1 MRKKPI
7 RITSLLLAGWLLVAF
22 AGAASAAEFY
32 LRADVRQLTM
42 PDNTVVTIW
51 GFALDADNNFATVDG
66 TVTSPGPM
74 LTVPV
79 TDTTLTLHLKNNLPE
94 PVSLVIPGQI
104 ATMTPVFFTDAQGR
118 SRVRSFTA
126 EAPASGGVATYTWTN
141 FRPGTYLYLSGSHAA
156 VQVQMGLF
164 GGVKK
169 DAATN
174 QAYTGIAYDN
184 EAILFLSEIDPA
196 LHAAVAGGTFGP
208 GLAMTSTVDYA
219 PKYFLVNGQA
229 EYTMTGVV
237 PTIAVGS
244 RVLVR
249 FLNAGLLTRIPELL
263 GASMTT
269 LSEDGNLSPY
279 PTEKRNAIGLLA
291 GKTLDV
297 IVTPETG
304 GVMMSLFDRRGY
316 VSLGTANGG
325 GTSTGQVIPGLPAP
339 PTTGTLIQGG
349 SGGGGSGGG
358 GGGGGGGCFINTLLN

>member
-7 RITSLLLAGWLLVAF
+7 QISILLLVGWLLTASE
-22 AGAASAAEFY
+22 GTASAAEFY
-32 LRADVRQLTM
+32 LRADQRQLTM

-66 TVTSPGPM
+66 TPTTPGPM
-74 LTVPV
+74 LTVPPA
-79 TDTTLTLHLKNNLPE
+79 DTTLILHLKNNLPE

-104 ATMTPVFFTDAQGR
+104 ATMTPVFFTDGQGR
-118 SRVRSFTA
+118 RRVRAFTA
-126 EAPASGGVATYTWTN
+126 EAAAKGGEATYTWTN
-141 FRPGTYLYLSGSHAA
+141 FKPGTYLYQSGSHVA

-169 DAATN
+169 DAAAN

-184 EAILFLSEIDPA
+184 EGILFLSEIDPA
-196 LHAAVAGGTFGP
+196 LHAAVAGGTYGP
-208 GLAMTSTVDYA
+208 NLAMTSTIDYA

-263 GASMTT
+263 GASMTL

-279 PTEKRNAIGLLA
+279 PTEKRNSIGLLA
-291 GKTLDV
+291 AKTMDV
-297 IVTPETG
+297 MVTPETA
-304 GVMMSLFDRRGY
+304 GVTMSLFDRRGY
-316 VSLGTANGG
+316 TSLGTANGG
-325 GTSTGQVIPGLPAP
+325 GTQTGQVIPGLAAP
-339 PTTGTLIQGG
+339 PTTGTTVQGQ
-349 SGGGGSGGG
+349 SSGGG
-358 GGGGGGGCFINTLLN
+358 GGGGGGGCFIDTLLN

>member
-7 RITSLLLAGWLLVAF
+7 QICMLLLAGWLLVAS
-22 AGAASAAEFY
+22 AGAAWAAEFY
-32 LRADVRQLTM
+32 LRADARQLTM
-42 PDNTVVTIW
+42 PDNTVVTVW
-51 GFALDADNNFATVDG
+51 GFALDADKNFATVDG

-79 TDTTLTLHLKNNLPE
+79 TDTTLTLRLKNNLPE

-104 ATMTPVFFTDAQGR
+104 ATMAPVFFTDAQGR
-118 SRVRSFTA
+118 RRVRSFTA
-126 EAPASGGVATYTWTN
+126 EAAANGGEATYTWTN
-141 FRPGTYLYLSGSHAA
+141 FRPGTYLYQSGSHAA

-169 DAATN
+169 DTAAS
-174 QAYTGIAYDN
+174 QAYAGIAYDN

-208 GLAMTSTVDYA
+208 GLAMTSTVDYG

-249 FLNAGLLTRIPELL
+249 FLNAGLLTRIPLLL
-263 GASMTT
+263 GASMTM

-279 PTEKRNAIGLLA
+279 PTEKRDSIGLLA

-297 IVTPETG
+297 IITPETG
-304 GVMMSLFDRRGY
+304 GTVMSLFDRRGY

-325 GTSTGQVIPGLPAP
+325 GTSTGQVIPGLSAP
-339 PTTGTLIQGG
+339 PTTGTTVQGQ
-349 SGGGGSGGG
+349 SGGG

>member
-1 MRKKPI
+1 MQRKYSRSSI
-7 RITSLLLAGWLLVAF
+7 LLLAACLLIAF

-51 GFALDADNNFATVDG
+51 GFALDTDNNFATVDG
-66 TVTSPGPM
+66 TVTSPGAM
-74 LTVPV
+74 LTVPP
-79 TDTTLTLHLKNNLPE
+79 TDTTLTIHLKNNLPE

-104 ATMTPVFFTDAQGR
+104 ATMTPVFFNDAQGR
-118 SRVRSFTA
+118 RRVQSFTA
-126 EAPASGGVATYTWTN
+126 EAAANGGEATYTWTN
-141 FRPGTYLYLSGSHAA
+141 FRPGTYLYQSGSHAA
-156 VQVQMGLF
+156 VQVQMGLY

-169 DAATN
+169 EAAAG
-174 QAYTGIAYDN
+174 QAYAGIAYDR

-229 EYTMTGVV
+229 EYIMTGVV
-237 PTIAVGS
+237 PAITVGD

-249 FLNAGLLTRIPELL
+249 LINAGLLTRIPVLL
-263 GASMTT
+263 GSSMTM
-269 LSEDGNLSPY
+269 LAEDGNVSPY
-279 PTEKRNAIGLLA
+279 PTLKRDALTLLA
-291 GKTLDV
+291 GKTMDV
-297 IVTPETG
+297 VITPETG

-325 GTSTGQVIPGLPAP
+325 GTPTGQVIPGLAAP
-339 PTTGTLIQGG
+339 PTTGTTVQGQ
-349 SGGGGSGGG
+349 SSGGG
-358 GGGGGGGCFINTLLN
+358 GGGGGGGCFIDTLLN

>member
-1 MRKKPI
+1 MLKKSI
-7 RITSLLLAGWLLVAF
+7 RSSILLIVGWLLAAS

-32 LRADVRQLTM
+32 LRADTRQLTM
-42 PDNTVVTIW
+42 PDNEVVTIW
-51 GFALDADNNFATVDG
+51 GFALDTDNNFATVDG

-74 LTVPV
+74 LTLPP

-118 SRVRSFTA
+118 RRVRSFAA
-126 EAPASGGVATYTWTN
+126 EAAANGGEATYTWIN
-141 FRPGTYLYLSGSHAA
+141 FRPGTYLYQSGSHAA

-169 DAATN
+169 EAAAG
-174 QAYTGIAYDN
+174 QAYTGITHDN

-208 GLAMTSTVDYA
+208 GQAMTSTVDYA

-237 PTIAVGS
+237 PAIAVGS

-249 FLNAGLLTRIPELL
+249 FINAGLLTRVPLLL
-263 GASMTT
+263 GSSMIV

-279 PTEKRNAIGLLA
+279 PTLKRDALTLLA
-291 GKTLDV
+291 GKTMDV
-297 IVTPETG
+297 MITPETG
-304 GVMMSLFDRRGY
+304 GTVMSLFDRRGY

-339 PTTGTLIQGG
+339 PTTGTVVQ
-349 SGGGGSGGG
+349 GGSGGG
-358 GGGGGGGCFINTLLN
+358 GGGGGGGGSCFIGTLLGN

>member
-1 MRKKPI
+1 MQKKPN
-7 RITSLLLAGWLLVAF
+7 RTSILLIAGWLLIAS

-32 LRADVRQLTM
+32 LRAGVNQLTM

-51 GFALDADNNFATVDG
+51 GFALDTDNNFATVDG

-74 LTVPV
+74 LTVLPA
-79 TDTTLTLHLKNNLPE
+79 DTTLTIHLKNDLPE

-104 ATMTPVFFTDAQGR
+104 AAMAPVFFTDAQGR
-118 SRVRSFTA
+118 RRVQSFTA
-126 EAPASGGVATYTWTN
+126 ETAANGGEATYTWPN
-141 FRPGTYLYLSGSHAA
+141 FRPGTYLYQSGSHAA
-156 VQVQMGLF
+156 VQVQMGLI

-169 DAATN
+169 EAATRE
-174 QAYTGIAYDN
+174 AYTGITYDR

-229 EYTMTGVV
+229 EYIMTGVV
-237 PTIAVGS
+237 PAIAVGD

-249 FLNAGLLTRIPELL
+249 LINAGLLTRVPALL
-263 GASMTT
+263 GSSMT
-269 LSEDGNLSPY
+269 LLAEDGNVSPY
-279 PTEKRNAIGLLA
+279 PILKRDVVTFTA

-297 IVTPETG
+297 IITPETG
-304 GVMMSLFDRRGY
+304 GTTMSLFDRRGY

-325 GTSTGQVIPGLPAP
+325 GTPTGQVIFGLPAP
-339 PTTGTLIQGG
+339 PTTGTVVQGG
-349 SGGGGSGGG
+349 SEAGGGS
-358 GGGGGGGCFINTLLN
+358 GGGCFINTLMN

>member
-7 RITSLLLAGWLLVAF
+7 RICMLLLAGWLLVAS

-32 LRADVRQLTM
+32 LRADTRQLTM
-42 PDNTVVTIW
+42 PDNTVVTVW
-51 GFALDADNNFATVDG
+51 GFALDADNNFATLDG

-79 TDTTLTLHLKNNLPE
+79 TDTTLTLRLKNNLPE

-104 ATMTPVFFTDAQGR
+104 ATMAPVFFTDAQGR
-118 SRVRSFTA
+118 RRVRSFTA
-126 EAPASGGVATYTWTN
+126 EAAANGGEATYTWTN
-141 FRPGTYLYLSGSHAA
+141 FRPGTYLYQSGSHAA

-169 DAATN
+169 DAAAG
-174 QAYTGIAYDN
+174 QVYTGIAYDN

-208 GLAMTSTVDYA
+208 NLAMTSTVDYA

-237 PTIAVGS
+237 PTIAVGN

-249 FLNAGLLTRIPELL
+249 FLNAGLLTRIPLLL
-263 GASMTT
+263 GASMTM

-279 PTEKRNAIGLLA
+279 PTLKQDALGLLA

-297 IVTPETG
+297 IITPETG
-304 GVMMSLFDRRGY
+304 GTTMSLFDRRGY

-325 GTSTGQVIPGLPAP
+325 GTQTGQVISGLPAP
-339 PTTGTLIQGG
+339 PTTGTVVQ
-349 SGGGGSGGG
+349 GGGGSGG